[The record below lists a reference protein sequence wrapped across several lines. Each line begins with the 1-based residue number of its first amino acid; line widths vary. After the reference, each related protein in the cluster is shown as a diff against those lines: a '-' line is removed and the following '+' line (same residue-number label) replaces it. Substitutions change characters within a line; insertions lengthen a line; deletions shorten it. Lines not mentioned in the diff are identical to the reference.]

1 MSRGIMSRGELCPCP
16 GVTCDEVHDEREQN
30 VDVNDDV
37 NDDVNCNSHPTSIVA
52 VRLSTPTRLTL

>member
-52 VRLSTPTRLTL
+52 V